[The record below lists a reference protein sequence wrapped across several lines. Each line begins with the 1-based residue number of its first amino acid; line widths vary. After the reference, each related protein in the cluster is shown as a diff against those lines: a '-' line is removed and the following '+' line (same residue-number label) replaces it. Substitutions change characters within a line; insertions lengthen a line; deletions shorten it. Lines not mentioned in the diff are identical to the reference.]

1 MSSRAEAIVI
11 GASAGAIEALSVL
24 LPSLPQDF
32 ALPILIV
39 VHVPLD
45 KGSLMAD
52 LFAAKCKLEVCEAED
67 KAPIRRGVVYF
78 APADYHL
85 LVEADKRLSLS
96 SEEPVNYSRPSIDVL
111 LETAADAY
119 EDGLV
124 GVVLTGAN
132 SDGAKGLRRV
142 CKLGGRALVQRPDAA
157 YAAAMPEAALAACP
171 AAEAMTLEQL
181 AETLKQL
188 GVRR

>member
-1 MSSRAEAIVI
+1 MSNQTEAIVI
-11 GASAGAIEALSVL
+11 GASAGAIEALSVV
-24 LPSLPQDF
+24 LPELSQDF
-32 ALPILIV
+32 SLPILIV

-45 KGSLMAD
+45 RGSLLAD

-85 LVEADKRLSLS
+85 LVEADRRLSLS
-96 SEEPVNYSRPSIDVL
+96 NEEPVNYSRPSIDVL
-111 LETAADAY
+111 FETAAEVY

-132 SDGAKGLRRV
+132 SDGATGLRRI
-142 CKLGGRALVQRPDAA
+142 CELGGRPLVQRPDDA
-157 YAAAMPEAALAACP
+157 YAPTMPEAALAACP
-171 AAEAMTLEQL
+171 AAEPMTLVQIT
-181 AETLKQL
+181 ETLKHL
-188 GVRR
+188 DARP